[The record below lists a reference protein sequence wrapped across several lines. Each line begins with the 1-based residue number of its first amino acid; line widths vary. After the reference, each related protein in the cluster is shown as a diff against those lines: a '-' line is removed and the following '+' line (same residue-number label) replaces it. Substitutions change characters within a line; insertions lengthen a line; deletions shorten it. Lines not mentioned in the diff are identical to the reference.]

1 MLSFVVF
8 DHFRIHF
15 FLRVCVCIAT
25 CERKHE
31 SKKRKIVYI
40 WAWYTQI
47 VCDLVCMRERASKN
61 ILWIDWKYRIYV
73 RNRSNS
79 SSIGNTQKN
88 TYWESWLIHSQYLW
102 CKFYSISKALPSN
115 LPLDSFRFALLFS
128 DGILNWWIAIFFLSL
143 IRIHT
148 FNSTC
153 YPFCRLIW
161 HHFRNQKK
169 RREMEKIVY
178 ICEAA
183 KEEEREEEK
192 QIFGNQTSKRYIYTN
207 THENEMNAKNELFSV
222 ASYLFFSFILFV
234 CVWSQLTFRRY
245 FMRFSFG
252 INCYC

>member
-1 MLSFVVF
+1 
-8 DHFRIHF
+8 
-15 FLRVCVCIAT
+15 
-25 CERKHE
+25 
-31 SKKRKIVYI
+31 
-40 WAWYTQI
+40 
-47 VCDLVCMRERASKN
+47 MRERASKN

-128 DGILNWWIAIFFLSL
+128 DGILNWWIAIFSFLSYAYTHS
-143 IRIHT
+143 IRLVIHFVGLFDIISAT
-148 FNSTC
+148 K
-153 YPFCRLIW
+153 
-161 HHFRNQKK
+161 KK

-222 ASYLFFSFILFV
+222 ASYLFSLSSSLYV
-234 CVWSQLTFRRY
+234 CGASSHLE
-245 FMRFSFG
+245 G
-252 INCYC
+252 ISCASHSV